1 MLRNHRCF
9 PKSFRCGRILPP
21 HLIFLYYIESFRK
34 CQQNQHI
41 ISVVFCGFVLFL
53 VFFSC
58 ELHKKTVTQENPML
72 QFSYYNHCYILILI
86 IRSLKPLN
94 KHQEKAY
101 QQKAA
106 AHPDHFISIG
116 NTQITAYSGAKGKQE
131 NDPEVI
137 TCLLQ
142 LLRIFASPVS

>member
-9 PKSFRCGRILPP
+9 PKSFRCGRVLPP

-72 QFSYYNHCYILILI
+72 QFSYYNHCYIWILI

-116 NTQITAYSGAKGKQE
+116 NTQIYRLLRRRANG
-131 NDPEVI
+131 NDSKII
-137 TCLLQ
+137 TCLFQ
-142 LLRIFASPVS
+142 LLRIFAPPVS